1 MRAMPSLLVRSA
13 RAAKV
18 SRQFVRYCIGGSPIM
33 SVKRSASALA
43 RQRDLTRE
51 FVDCPAARRISMQ
64 QGQRVTDIG
73 IMQPGQPALQVGP
86 L

>member
-1 MRAMPSLLVRSA
+1 
-13 RAAKV
+13 
-18 SRQFVRYCIGGSPIM
+18 M

-64 QGQRVTDIG
+64 QGQRVADMG
-73 IMQPGQPALQVGP
+73 IMQPSQPALQVGP